1 MFRTSIRILPFSFV
15 LLIAAIIAFAVSAPT
30 WIGALLLVAML
41 VNALVALAFGIRD
54 SNRLKAT
61 ARDARQRQAQER
73 APWQD

>member
-15 LLIAAIIAFAVSAPT
+15 LLIGAIVAFGVGAPT
-30 WIGALLLVAML
+30 VVGALLLVAML

-61 ARDARQRQAQER
+61 AHAAQRQQAQER